1 MKNFELFT
9 TEAKGY
15 SIKETAEVLGV
26 SIATVNNWL
35 KLKVLEIADSQHKK
49 QILKSSVHKLKDE
62 IISGK
67 SEKLQA
73 RANKKHTSKKRKHN
87 ELNENI
93 TEQFLISIDSYLD
106 DYSSDEILLSIA
118 KIIIQKEKKQVPEK
132 VPTWITNIENEI
144 KSWATE
150 SKARNFLDCKL
161 TIDDECLK
169 ASDLL
174 GKTYQHIS
182 ASSQKAK
189 GGVFYTPSNI
199 TKTIIKSLQ
208 HKNDRVLDPSC
219 GSGAFLI
226 ESLKMKLENKENDP
240 LSFIYGLDID
250 KTAIRI
256 CRFNLLLIAKELFNG
271 SLNIYEADSIKELSD
286 STSSKIPS
294 QVEFIAT
301 NPPWGANFTL
311 PEGSFK
317 SINYISDSFAVFL
330 SLSIDKLAHQ
340 GRLSFVL
347 PESFVDVGVHS
358 NIRKKLLS
366 ETSNIKIE
374 KLGKVFNGLITNV
387 VTVEGTK
394 APFEKNSVVEL
405 LSKEKTTLINQDK
418 LLNDKHSTFIFNVS
432 EHEESVLSK
441 ILKTEHKFIGK
452 ESDFALGIVT
462 GNNAKLIS
470 SEILPGYEVILKGK
484 DINKYKITESQQYIL
499 FDKKSFQQCAHESYF
514 RAEEKIVYRF
524 IANRFIMAY
533 DDKQRLTLNSAN
545 ILIPKIGIPI
555 KVVLAILQSN
565 IGQFLFKVKFNSI
578 KILRNHIESIPIFI
592 FDMNINQ
599 VIEDLVSKL
608 IEASSTEAL
617 KLEKDLN
624 DVIYKSLLL
633 NEDDI
638 EIIENFLL

>member
-1 MKNFELFT
+1 MKNFELFST
-9 TEAKGY
+9 QTEY
-15 SIKETAEVLGV
+15 YTVKETAEILGV

-35 KLKVLEIADSQHKK
+35 KLKVLDVADNQNKK
-49 QILKSSVHKLKDE
+49 YILKSSVNNLKDK

-87 ELNENI
+87 ELNVNI
-93 TEQFLISIDSYLD
+93 TEQFLISIDSYLN
-106 DYSSDEILLSIA
+106 DYSSDEILLSVA
-118 KIIIQKEKKQVPEK
+118 KIIIQKEKKQDPEK
-132 VPTWITNIENEI
+132 TSTWITNIENEI
-144 KSWATE
+144 ETWATE
-150 SKARNFLDCKL
+150 SKASKFLDSEL
-161 TIDDECLK
+161 IIDDECLST
-169 ASDLL
+169 SDLL

-240 LSFIYGLDID
+240 LSFIYGLDVD

-256 CRFNLLLIAKELFNG
+256 CRFNLLLIAKDLFTG
-271 SLNIYEADSIKELSD
+271 SLNIYEADSIIELSD

-294 QVEFIAT
+294 EVEFIAT

-311 PEGSFK
+311 PEGLFK
-317 SINYISDSFAVFL
+317 SIDCISDSFAVFL
-330 SLSIDKLAHQ
+330 SLSIDKLVHQ

-347 PESFVDVGVHS
+347 PESFVDVGVHL

-366 ETSNIKIE
+366 ETSKIKIE
-374 KLGKVFNGLITNV
+374 KLGKIFNGLITNV

-394 APFEKNSVVEL
+394 TPFEKNSVVEL

-418 LLNDKHSTFIFNVS
+418 LLNEKHSTFIFNVS
-432 EHEESVLSK
+432 EREESILSK
-441 ILKTEHKFIGK
+441 ILKAEHKFIGK

-470 SEILPGYEVILKGK
+470 SEELPGYEIILKGK

-514 RAEEKIVYRF
+514 RAKEKIIYRF

-592 FDMNINQ
+592 FDTNINQ
-599 VIEDLVSKL
+599 VIEELVSRL

-617 KLEKDLN
+617 KIEKDLN
-624 DVIYKSLLL
+624 DVIYKSLFL
-633 NEDDI
+633 NEEDI